1 MSKTLCSRRRRLYAA
16 FCRGAPF
23 KAEILRRGWTSCA
36 VAPRE
41 GMERGHY
48 VDIEVVA
55 AAVCRVRG
63 PVPTF
68 EELDA
73 VADLLRRPGNH
84 RSVTHSENVGV
95 ERAAAA
101 AVIRGHAGA
110 LLAQ

>member
-55 AAVCRVRG
+55 AAAL
-63 PVPTF
+63 
-68 EELDA
+68 EI
-73 VADLLRRPGNH
+73 DLGG
-84 RSVTHSENVGV
+84 NVGL
-95 ERAAAA
+95 
-101 AVIRGHAGA
+101 A
-110 LLAQ
+110 LEDFLEKL

>member
-1 MSKTLCSRRRRLYAA
+1 MERDQLRMGRRNTHSARDCTSLSLMSKTLCSRHRRLYAA

-84 RSVTHSENVGV
+84 RSVT
-95 ERAAAA
+95 
-101 AVIRGHAGA
+101 
-110 LLAQ
+110 Q

>member
-1 MSKTLCSRRRRLYAA
+1 
-16 FCRGAPF
+16 
-23 KAEILRRGWTSCA
+23 
-36 VAPRE
+36 
-41 GMERGHY
+41 MERGHY
-48 VDIEVVA
+48 VDMEVVA

-110 LLAQ
+110 LLAQQVAKIRRSFAFLMSVRAEFTAVSPSYALCDVPFCPGE